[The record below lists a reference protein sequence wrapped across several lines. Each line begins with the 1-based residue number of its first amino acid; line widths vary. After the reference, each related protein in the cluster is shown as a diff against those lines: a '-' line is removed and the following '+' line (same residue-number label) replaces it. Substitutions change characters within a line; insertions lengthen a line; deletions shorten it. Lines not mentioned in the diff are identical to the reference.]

1 MGSKAAPKKPKTSRT
16 GNAVQNAM
24 NYQVKAVRDREMVLL
39 NISAMHMDDALS
51 QAQARGYTPIS
62 ATALN
67 ALKHSRKKF
76 PLILFSQELLALLE
90 AGLNLVEAIETLAVK
105 DDRNEGKSTLDTLL
119 QALYQ
124 GQTFSAALEQQPQAF
139 PMLFVATVR
148 ASEKTGDLPQA
159 LSRYIAYELQIGLLK
174 KKIVSASIYPILLMS
189 VGGLVILFLLGFV
202 VPKFSR
208 IYEGTG
214 GDLPFLSQVLLA
226 WGVFLERHGFAMMLG
241 SIGLIAALIVALSQP
256 AFRKWLA
263 QQLWKIPALGDRLRI
278 YQLARFYR
286 TLGMLLKG
294 GTPILLALQSVSGL
308 LDSALQN
315 SMKLASAAINEGHPI
330 SDALDKTGLT
340 TPVALRM
347 LAVGERGGNIG
358 DMMERIAGFYDEELA
373 RWIDWFTR
381 LFEPILML
389 MIGLVIGVVVLL
401 LYMPIFELAGN
412 IQ

>member
-1 MGSKAAPKKPKTSRT
+1 
-16 GNAVQNAM
+16 M
-24 NYQVKAVRDREMVLL
+24 NYQVKAVRGREMVLL
-39 NISAMHMDDALS
+39 NISAMHEQDALT
-51 QAQARGYTPIS
+51 QAQSRGYTPIS
-62 ATALN
+62 AIAQN
-67 ALKHSRKKF
+67 ASKQRNQKF

-105 DDRNEGKSTLDTLL
+105 DDRNDGKSILDSLL
-119 QALYQ
+119 QSLYQ
-124 GQTFSAALEQQPQAF
+124 GHTFSASLEQQPQAF
-139 PMLFVATVR
+139 PMLFVATVK

-159 LSRYIAYELQIGLLK
+159 LSRYVAYELQIGQLK
-174 KKIVSASIYPILLMS
+174 KKIISASIYPILLMS

-214 GDLPFLSQVLLA
+214 GELPFLSQVLLA
-226 WGVFLERHGFAMMLG
+226 WGVFLENHGTLMMMVF
-241 SIGLIAALIVALSQP
+241 IGLVAAIFAGFSQP
-256 AFRKWLA
+256 AARKWLA

-315 SMKLASAAINEGHPI
+315 SMKRASAAINEGLPI
-330 SDALDKTGLT
+330 SEALDKTGLT

-358 DMMERIAGFYDEELA
+358 DMMERIASFYDDELS

>member
-1 MGSKAAPKKPKTSRT
+1 
-16 GNAVQNAM
+16 M
-24 NYQVKAVRDREMVLL
+24 NYQVKAVRGREMVLL
-39 NISAMHMDDALS
+39 NISATHEQDALT
-51 QAQARGYTPIS
+51 QAQSRGYTPIS
-62 ATALN
+62 AIAQN
-67 ALKHSRKKF
+67 ASKQRNQKF

-105 DDRNEGKSTLDTLL
+105 DDRNDGKSILDNLL
-119 QALYQ
+119 QSLYQ
-124 GQTFSAALEQQPQAF
+124 GHTFSASLEQQPQAF
-139 PMLFVATVR
+139 PMLFVATVK
-148 ASEKTGDLPQA
+148 ASEKTGDLPEA
-159 LSRYIAYELQIGLLK
+159 LSRYVAYELQIGQLK
-174 KKIVSASIYPILLMS
+174 KKIISASIYPILLMS

-214 GDLPFLSQVLLA
+214 GELPFLSQVLLA
-226 WGVFLERHGFAMMLG
+226 WGVFLENHGTVM
-241 SIGLIAALIVALSQP
+241 LIVSTALLIGIFVGFSQP
-256 AFRKWLA
+256 AARKWLA

-315 SMKLASAAINEGHPI
+315 SMKRASAAINEGLPI
-330 SDALDKTGLT
+330 SEALDKTGLT

-358 DMMERIAGFYDEELA
+358 DMMERIASFYDDELS

>member
-1 MGSKAAPKKPKTSRT
+1 
-16 GNAVQNAM
+16 
-24 NYQVKAVRDREMVLL
+24 MVLL
-39 NISAMHMDDALS
+39 NISAMHEQDALT
-51 QAQARGYTPIS
+51 QAQSRGYTPIS
-62 ATALN
+62 AIAQN
-67 ALKHSRKKF
+67 PSKHRNQKF

-105 DDRNEGKSTLDTLL
+105 DDRNDGKSILDSLL
-119 QALYQ
+119 QSLYQ
-124 GQTFSAALEQQPQAF
+124 GHTFSASLEQQPQAF
-139 PMLFVATVR
+139 PMLFVATVK

-159 LSRYIAYELQIGLLK
+159 LSRYVAYELQIGQLK
-174 KKIVSASIYPILLMS
+174 KKIISASIYPILLMS

-214 GDLPFLSQVLLA
+214 GELPFLSQVLLA
-226 WGVFLERHGFAMMLG
+226 WGVFLENHGTLMMMVF
-241 SIGLIAALIVALSQP
+241 IGLVAAIFAGFSQP
-256 AFRKWLA
+256 AARKWLA

-315 SMKLASAAINEGHPI
+315 SMKRASAAINEGLPI
-330 SDALDKTGLT
+330 SEALDKTGLT

-358 DMMERIAGFYDEELA
+358 DMMERIASFYDDELS

>member
-1 MGSKAAPKKPKTSRT
+1 
-16 GNAVQNAM
+16 
-24 NYQVKAVRDREMVLL
+24 MVLL
-39 NISAMHMDDALS
+39 NISAMHEQDALT
-51 QAQARGYTPIS
+51 QAQSRGYTPIS
-62 ATALN
+62 AIAQS
-67 ALKHSRKKF
+67 ASKHRNQKF

-105 DDRNEGKSTLDTLL
+105 DDRNDGKSILDNLL
-119 QALYQ
+119 QSLYQ
-124 GQTFSAALEQQPQAF
+124 GHSFSASLEQQPQAF
-139 PMLFVATVR
+139 PMLFVATVK

-159 LSRYIAYELQIGLLK
+159 LSRYVAYELQIGQLK
-174 KKIVSASIYPILLMS
+174 KKIISASIYPILLMS

-214 GDLPFLSQVLLA
+214 GELPFLSQVLLA
-226 WGVFLERHGFAMMLG
+226 WGVFLESHGTVMLMV
-241 SIGLIAALIVALSQP
+241 SIALLMGIFVGLSQP
-256 AFRKWLA
+256 AARKWLA

-315 SMKLASAAINEGHPI
+315 SMKRASAAINEGLPI
-330 SDALDKTGLT
+330 SEALDNTGLT

-358 DMMERIAGFYDEELA
+358 DMMERIASFYDDELS

>member
-1 MGSKAAPKKPKTSRT
+1 
-16 GNAVQNAM
+16 M
-24 NYQVKAVRDREMVLL
+24 NYQVKAVRGREMVLL
-39 NISAMHMDDALS
+39 NISAMHEQDALT
-51 QAQARGYTPIS
+51 QAQSRGYTPIS
-62 ATALN
+62 AIAQN
-67 ALKHSRKKF
+67 ASKHRNQKF

-105 DDRNEGKSTLDTLL
+105 DDRNDGKSILDSLL
-119 QALYQ
+119 QSLYQ
-124 GQTFSAALEQQPQAF
+124 GHTFSASLEQQPQAF
-139 PMLFVATVR
+139 PMLFVATVK

-159 LSRYIAYELQIGLLK
+159 LSRYVAYELQIGQLK
-174 KKIVSASIYPILLMS
+174 KKIISASIYPILLMS

-214 GDLPFLSQVLLA
+214 GELPFLSQVLLA
-226 WGVFLERHGFAMMLG
+226 WGVFLENHGTLMMMVF
-241 SIGLIAALIVALSQP
+241 IGLVAAIFAGFSQP
-256 AFRKWLA
+256 AARKWLA

-315 SMKLASAAINEGHPI
+315 SMKRASAAINEGLPI
-330 SDALDKTGLT
+330 SEALDKTGLT

-358 DMMERIAGFYDEELA
+358 DMMERIASFYDDELS

>member
-1 MGSKAAPKKPKTSRT
+1 M
-16 GNAVQNAM
+16 VQ
-24 NYQVKAVRDREMVLL
+24 L
-39 NISAMHMDDALS
+39 NIAAMHVEDAL
-51 QAQARGYTPIS
+51 AQAKSRGYTPIS
-62 ATALN
+62 AVASQVSGRR
-67 ALKHSRKKF
+67 AQSF
-76 PLILFSQELLALLE
+76 PLVLFSQELLALLE

-105 DDRNEGKSTLDTLL
+105 DDRNNSKAILDQLL

-124 GQTFSAALEQQPQAF
+124 GQNFSASLEQQPQAF
-139 PMLFVATVR
+139 PLLFVATVK

-159 LSRYIAYELQIGLLK
+159 LGRYISYELQIGLLK
-174 KKIVSASIYPILLMS
+174 KKIISASIYPILLMA

-214 GDLPFLSQVLLA
+214 GELPFLSQVLLA
-226 WGVFLERHGFAMMLG
+226 WGVFLENHGVAMMVA
-241 SIGLIAALIVALSQP
+241 SIVVVAALFFGASQP
-256 AFRKWLA
+256 WMRKWLA
-263 QQLWKIPALGDRLRI
+263 KQLWKIPALGDRLRV

-294 GTPILLALQSVSGL
+294 GTPILMALQSVSGL
-308 LDSALQN
+308 LDSALQ
-315 SMKLASAAINEGHPI
+315 SRMKLAASSISEGLPI
-330 SDALDKTGLT
+330 SEALDKTGLT

-358 DMMERIAGFYDEELA
+358 DMMERVAGFYDDELS

>member
-1 MGSKAAPKKPKTSRT
+1 
-16 GNAVQNAM
+16 M
-24 NYQVKAVRDREMVLL
+24 NYLVKAVRGKDMALL
-39 NISAMHMDDALS
+39 NIAAIHAEDAMF
-51 QAQARGYTPIS
+51 QAQSRGYTPIS
-62 ATALN
+62 AVA
-67 ALKHSRKKF
+67 KKSVNQRASSF

-105 DDRNEGKSTLDTLL
+105 DDRNNTKVILDLLL
-119 QALYQ
+119 QSLYQ
-124 GQTFSAALEQQPQAF
+124 GQTFSASLEQQPDAF
-139 PMLFVATVR
+139 PMLFVATVKS
-148 ASEKTGDLPQA
+148 SEKTGDLLKA
-159 LSRYIAYELQIGLLK
+159 LSRFIGYELQVGQLK
-174 KKIVSASIYPILLMS
+174 KKIVSASIYPILLML

-214 GDLPFLSQVLLA
+214 GELPFLSQLLLS
-226 WGVFLERHGFAMMLG
+226 WGVFLENHGFAMMLV
-241 SIGLIAALIVALSQP
+241 SLAAVSALVAGLSRQTV
-256 AFRKWLA
+256 RKWLV
-263 QQLWKIPALGDRLRI
+263 QQIWKIPALGSHLRI

-294 GTPILLALQSVSGL
+294 GTPILTALQSVSGL
-308 LDSALQN
+308 LDSALQS
-315 SMKLASAAINEGHPI
+315 SMKSASAAINQGLPI
-330 SDALDKTGLT
+330 SEALDNAGLT

-347 LAVGERGGNIG
+347 LTVGERGGNIG
-358 DMMERIAGFYDEELA
+358 DMMERIAGFFDDELS